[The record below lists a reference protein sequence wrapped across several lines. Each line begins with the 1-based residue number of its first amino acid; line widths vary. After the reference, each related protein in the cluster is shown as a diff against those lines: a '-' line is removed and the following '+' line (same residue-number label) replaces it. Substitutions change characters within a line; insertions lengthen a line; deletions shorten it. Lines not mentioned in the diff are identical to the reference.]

1 MAYLNTQI
9 CGLFFVFSLVPDLLF
24 DCLRV
29 LEYAEIQTVLQSL
42 GNYSQSSSNYELH

>member
-29 LEYAEIQTVLQSL
+29 LEYAEIDCFAVFGGLL
-42 GNYSQSSSNYELH
+42 AV